1 MTSETRTEE
10 TFVEFTG
17 RDGSRV
23 RLNIED
29 VSEFAFYEGL
39 ADPAGSTLTRIYL
52 YLMGYA
58 DVVEPPEMVVNRL
71 AGGGTTTAFGRLPG
85 GGTTTAFG
93 RLPGGG
99 TTTSIDTFAGG
110 GATALIDRLAG
121 GGTTRS

>member
-17 RDGSRV
+17 PDGSKV
-23 RLNIED
+23 SLNIED

-39 ADPAGSTLTRIYL
+39 ADPAGSPSGSNLTRIYL

-58 DVVEPPEMVVNRL
+58 DVVELPEMVFNRL

-85 GGTTTAFG
+85 GGTTT
-93 RLPGGG
+93 
-99 TTTSIDTFAGG
+99 SIDVFAGG
-110 GATALIDRLAG
+110 NTTALIDRLAG